1 MDYKKAAIIILFFI
15 LFPFTTK
22 SAVSDL
28 SISADDIRFS
38 KETLIAGDTVRL
50 YARIQNIGDVDV
62 SGYVTFFQSTTV
74 LGNSQV
80 ISVLKSGLPEEVY
93 IDFIVPSGKFNI
105 RAEIQGTDP
114 EDTNTANNTAITGM
128 FEPVFDQD
136 KDGVVDQK
144 DNCVSISNSD
154 QADSDNDGLGDIC
167 DDDDDNDGLTDDV
180 EKEIGLKP
188 TQTDSDTDGIEDL
201 KDETLTQTFT
211 QIVEQVAKEIQ
222 KQETK
227 AEPEISETPITFSP
241 NAMFGYTRDSWNE
254 FTFFTIGEQ
263 NGEWQIGWDFGDG
276 VQSNKNR
283 ITHKY
288 KNSGAYIVTLTL
300 VDKDGLTKKESTTIF
315 VPFFSLKNQII
326 IAVFGI
332 LSFLLFVSSF
342 VFMKFNKTKDV

>member
-1 MDYKKAAIIILFFI
+1 MDYKKAATIILLLI
-15 LFPFTTK
+15 LSPFTTK

-50 YARIQNIGDVDV
+50 YARVQNIGDVDV

-93 IDFIVPSGKFNI
+93 IDFVVPSGKFNI

-114 EDTNTANNTAITGM
+114 EDTNTSNNTAITGM

-154 QADSDNDGLGDIC
+154 QTDSDNDGLGDIC

-188 TQTDSDTDGIEDL
+188 TQTDSD
-201 KDETLTQTFT
+201 LTQTFT
-211 QIVEQVAKEIQ
+211 QIVKQVAKEIQ
-222 KQETK
+222 KQETNQETNT
-227 AEPEISETPITFSP
+227 EPEISETPITFSP
-241 NAMFGYTRDSWNE
+241 NAMFGYTKDSWNT

-263 NGEWQIGWDFGDG
+263 NSEWQIGWDFGDG
-276 VQSNKNR
+276 VQSNKTQV
-283 ITHKY
+283 THEY
-288 KNSGAYIVTLTL
+288 KNSGAYTVTLTL
-300 VDKDGLTKKESTTIF
+300 IDKDGLTKKESTTVF
-315 VPFFSLKNQII
+315 VPFFSFRNQII
-326 IAVFGI
+326 IAAFGI
-332 LSFLLFVSSF
+332 LSFLLVVSLL
-342 VFMKFNKTKDV
+342 VFMKFNKTKNV